1 LVFRSNL
8 KEFSRLFFD
17 HLLHKLADINKRKDS
32 FHGAGGVGSFPFSI
46 PTVWVLVHELN
57 GCAKRAVCFSYVFF
71 LYEIYLYKYPKWR
84 VRIHGAMIQC
94 KTHALLVLQVK
105 VEVVDRVQSEK
116 RRGFV
121 LEHIGMLLRVHLLEL
136 SELSLKV
143 GSLASDTSVVL
154 QVNVC

>member
-1 LVFRSNL
+1 MALEELVVSYPDGLGARPRAEL
-8 KEFSRLFFD
+8 VRQKGCLF
-17 HLLHKLADINKRKDS
+17 LIR
-32 FHGAGGVGSFPFSI
+32 
-46 PTVWVLVHELN
+46 
-57 GCAKRAVCFSYVFF
+57 FF
-71 LYEIYLYKYPKWR
+71 LYEIYLCKYPKWR